1 MSPTL
6 TLPMRHP
13 SFLAA
18 TIFAAISFLFVTT
31 KSYAQ
36 AHTKG
41 RAVVPFNATLKP
53 GDYAWHP
60 ELSPTGPVVVLVSL
74 PDQVLYVYRNGVR
87 IANSTVSSGKP
98 GKTTPTGVFTVLQK
112 KVRHTST
119 IYKGAQMPHM
129 QRLTWSGIA
138 LHAGHLPGYPASA
151 GCVRMPIDFA
161 GKLYSVTGIGTTVI
175 IADNKS
181 APDHTVRPGLLFS
194 GKTGTPPAG
203 GFVWAPVKAP
213 KGPLSVIMSAPDRRI
228 YVYRN
233 GVEIGRAPV
242 IGLES
247 ARLSGT
253 YVYSADSTI
262 DSSGRRD
269 WIYTA
274 SVGKKAPN
282 LKELKDRISID
293 PSFLQ
298 DIRALIE
305 PGTTLILTNAP
316 VGSQTHSG
324 SGFNILTADAR

>member
-1 MSPTL
+1 MIATVLVTL
-6 TLPMRHP
+6 
-13 SFLAA
+13 
-18 TIFAAISFLFVTT
+18 SFLFVTPE
-31 KSYAQ
+31 SYAQ

-41 RAVVPFNATLKP
+41 RAVAPFTATLKP

-60 ELSPTGPVVVLVSL
+60 ELSPAGPVVVLVSL
-74 PDQVLYVYRNGVR
+74 PDQVLYLYRNGVR

-112 KVRHTST
+112 KVSHTSS

-161 GKLYSVTGIGTTVI
+161 AKLYSVTGIGTTVI

-194 GKTGTPPAG
+194 GKTGTPPAD
-203 GFVWAPVKAP
+203 GFVWAPNKAP

-242 IGLES
+242 IGLER

-253 YVYSADSTI
+253 FVYSADSTI

-282 LKELKDRISID
+282 LKELEDRIFID
-293 PSFLQ
+293 SSFLQ
-298 DIRALIE
+298 DVRALIE

>member
-41 RAVVPFNATLKP
+41 RAVAPFNATLKP

-74 PDQVLYVYRNGVR
+74 PDQVLYVYLNGVR
-87 IANSTVSSGKP
+87 IANSTVSSGKS

-161 GKLYSVTGIGTTVI
+161 ANLYSVTGIGTTVI

-181 APDHTVRPGLLFS
+181 APGHTVRPGLLFS

-233 GVEIGRAPV
+233 GVEIGRVPV

-253 YVYSADSTI
+253 YVYSVDSTI

-282 LKELKDRISID
+282 LKELEDRISID

-298 DIRALIE
+298 DVRALIE

-324 SGFNILTADAR
+324 SAFNILTTDAR